1 MVMNNEVK
9 EYLANHYFA
18 GQIPGNLVRYLYDR
32 YGEEPLEGCMSP
44 QLFWS
49 YIADDVNAYINGEL
63 DITLRTPLQKL
74 QDRYDELSDIT
85 GSFADDIRILEE
97 ENAYL
102 RDFIHYIHNVE
113 LYEKFRKE
121 AHIEE
126 DEMGFD
132 FYTL

>member
-9 EYLANHYFA
+9 KYLAEHYLA

-49 YIADDVNAYINGEL
+49 YITEDVNAYINGEL

-74 QDRYDELSDIT
+74 Q
-85 GSFADDIRILEE
+85 
-97 ENAYL
+97 
-102 RDFIHYIHNVE
+102 
-113 LYEKFRKE
+113 
-121 AHIEE
+121 
-126 DEMGFD
+126 
-132 FYTL
+132 